1 MRGAAVALA
10 GAAWLA
16 SACSRSNSITAGPSI
31 AGQWAAIDTIDTT
44 QRVMV
49 LNLKQTGSHVSGT
62 GTLGGSPLAATGSNE
77 ISSCSCVCPCAVT
90 RPVMLAIADSSGDTL
105 HAEGALVGAAATSD
119 TLALGIFQRSGPPP
133 GFPFAGPTITL
144 VRQ

>member
-1 MRGAAVALA
+1 MRSAAIALA
-10 GAAWLA
+10 GAACLA
-16 SACSRSNSITAGPSI
+16 SACSRSNTISPGPSV
-31 AGQWAAIDTIDTT
+31 AGEWAATDTT

-49 LNLKQTGSHVSGT
+49 LNLKQTGTHVSGS
-62 GTLGGSPLAATGSNE
+62 GTVGGSPLATTGSNE

-90 RPVMLAIADSSGDTL
+90 FPVTLAIADPSGDTL

-119 TLALGIFQRSGPPP
+119 TLALSISQRSGPPP
-133 GFPFAGPTITL
+133 GFPFAGATITF